1 MLYIHGRQG
10 LKVLYLPHALPV
22 EVWWYLCE
30 DFSNM
35 QLNQPIQLLST
46 LRFCGFPCNGLAP
59 SSRISLSLR
68 CTSDTYSLHTPHIVL
83 KKGCTEADKA
93 RIQSSIAY
101 WMNENQVTKDF
112 LLIQCLPFFINL
124 IEFEKRY
131 KPKGEIITVV
141 KPYDLRYLM
150 LGTSNNCVPPNLR
163 QNPSKLQDSEGFFF
177 RF

>member
-1 MLYIHGRQG
+1 MQTRTKGLAPSPTRSLSKYGDISARVSPTCNLTNLYHYSQR
-10 LKVLYLPHALPV
+10 PV
-22 EVWWYLCE
+22 YV
-30 DFSNM
+30 
-35 QLNQPIQLLST
+35 
-46 LRFCGFPCNGLAP
+46 RFPCNGSAF
-59 SSRISLSLR
+59 RRSLR
-68 CTSDTYSLHTPHIVL
+68 CTSDTYSLHIHRISSL

>member
-1 MLYIHGRQG
+1 M
-10 LKVLYLPHALPV
+10 
-22 EVWWYLCE
+22 
-30 DFSNM
+30 
-35 QLNQPIQLLST
+35 
-46 LRFCGFPCNGLAP
+46 GFPCNGLAP
-59 SSRISLSLR
+59 ISRSSLSLR
-68 CTSDTYSLHTPHIVL
+68 CTSDTYSLHMHRISSF
-83 KKGCTEADKA
+83 KKGEQKLIRLEYSLC
-93 RIQSSIAY
+93 IAY

-150 LGTSNNCVPPNLR
+150 LVTSNNCVPPNLR

>member
-1 MLYIHGRQG
+1 M
-10 LKVLYLPHALPV
+10 
-22 EVWWYLCE
+22 
-30 DFSNM
+30 
-35 QLNQPIQLLST
+35 
-46 LRFCGFPCNGLAP
+46 GFPCNGLAP
-59 SSRISLSLR
+59 ISRSSLSLR
-68 CTSDTYSLHTPHIVL
+68 CTSDTYSLHMHRISSF
-83 KKGCTEADKA
+83 KKGEQKLIRLEYSLC
-93 RIQSSIAY
+93 IAY

>member
-1 MLYIHGRQG
+1 M
-10 LKVLYLPHALPV
+10 
-22 EVWWYLCE
+22 
-30 DFSNM
+30 
-35 QLNQPIQLLST
+35 
-46 LRFCGFPCNGLAP
+46 GFPCNGSAP
-59 SSRISLSLR
+59 ASQLSLSLR
-68 CTSDTYSLHTPHIVL
+68 CTSDTYSLHMHRISSF
-83 KKGCTEADKA
+83 KKGEQKLIRLEYSLC
-93 RIQSSIAY
+93 IAY

>member
-1 MLYIHGRQG
+1 M
-10 LKVLYLPHALPV
+10 
-22 EVWWYLCE
+22 
-30 DFSNM
+30 
-35 QLNQPIQLLST
+35 
-46 LRFCGFPCNGLAP
+46 GFPCNGLAP

-68 CTSDTYSLHTPHIVL
+68 CTSDTYSLHMHRISSL

-124 IEFEKRY
+124 IESEKRY
-131 KPKGEIITVV
+131 KPKV
-141 KPYDLRYLM
+141 KSVRASNSADLRYLM
-150 LGTSNNCVPPNLR
+150 LLTSNNCVPPNLR